1 MSSPFFFF
9 FFSLEVPVGIN
20 LKQHSFIY
28 GKMHQ
33 VFLWNNFLN
42 EKAER
47 TGRVF
52 VKAEAEILASHN
64 LCLAS
69 VSIYIKNWA
78 TVYGRATQRKHL
90 K

>member
-1 MSSPFFFF
+1 MCIRKSKPFFSFCTF
-9 FFSLEVPVGIN
+9 CTNNRYAANTVDLELVT
-20 LKQHSFIY
+20 
-28 GKMHQ
+28 
-33 VFLWNNFLN
+33 
-42 EKAER
+42 AR
-47 TGRVF
+47 
-52 VKAEAEILASHN
+52 AEAEILASHN